1 MKKTIILTLL
11 SIFTLGITAQTSVT
25 PVADAGGSGRY
36 FAKLHPT
43 KDVGVSKDDGKVFSF
58 YLNSGVATFQSL
70 RVRDQMYV
78 VKAGECVVICTL
90 DPKEIQLVT
99 ITDEY
104 PEYPSSIGRGC
115 DAMFTLDADIAL
127 ADFREEKDLAIKEH
141 VYRLTNNAASGG
153 FGFTHFT
160 GTTMKAGQFFI
171 ISTRRPTSNGR
182 LDVVWLDEDG
192 NEINDMQ
199 STGIR
204 DLEATAPADDAV
216 YTLQGVRVTKTTKGQ
231 LYIRNGRKFLSK

>member
-43 KDVGVSKDDGKVFSF
+43 KDVGVSKNDGKVFSF

-70 RVRDQMYV
+70 KVRDQMYI
-78 VKAGECVVICTL
+78 VKAGECAVLCTL
-90 DPKEIQLVT
+90 EPKEIQLET
-99 ITDEY
+99 INPDDY
-104 PEYPSSIGRGC
+104 PKSSIYRGC
-115 DAMFTLDADIAL
+115 DAMFTIDADQSL
-127 ADFREEKDLAIKEH
+127 EDFRAEKGLKFEYI
-141 VYRLTNNAASGG
+141 YRLTNNAASGG
-153 FGFTHFT
+153 FGFTYFK

-171 ISTRRPTSNGR
+171 ISTRMPSSNGR